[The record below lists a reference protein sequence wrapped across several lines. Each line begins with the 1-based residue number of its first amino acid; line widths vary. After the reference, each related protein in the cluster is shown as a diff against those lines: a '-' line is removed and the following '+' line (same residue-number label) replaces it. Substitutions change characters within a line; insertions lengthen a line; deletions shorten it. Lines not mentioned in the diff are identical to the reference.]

1 MDQESIQKIE
11 IDDNLEDIKNDQELL
26 EQLENFQK
34 AEKEKITDNEKNTEE
49 KNKKEFDRNSYK
61 INDNYCDIDNNKKN
75 ENSIILLRK
84 MYDDVNILNDE
95 KKKI

>member
-11 IDDNLEDIKNDQELL
+11 IDDNLEDIKHDQELL
-26 EQLENFQK
+26 EQLESFQK
-34 AEKEKITDNEKNTEE
+34 VEKEKTTESKKNNEEKTKMEFYNYDDNENN
-49 KNKKEFDRNSYK
+49 KNKT
-61 INDNYCDIDNNKKN
+61 